1 MDIYDELKSV
11 SAAEG
16 WTESTEVRIVCEYI
30 QNCHPFLNWL
40 LLRRYSFVDFL
51 KTKQEAA

>member
-11 SAAEG
+11 SASEG

-30 QNCHPFLNWL
+30 QNCHPFLN
-40 LLRRYSFVDFL
+40 SFVDFL

>member
-30 QNCHPFLNWL
+30 QNCHPFLN
-40 LLRRYSFVDFL
+40 SFVDLL
-51 KTKQEAA
+51 KTKQGAA